1 MVLRILGLCAC
12 VAVAT
17 ATFLTFFKAPKAP
30 AGLAI
35 METTVGGVRLRFD
48 PAYLPDA
55 GSRSSAQLELV
66 TVFPELRPMPKPTKA
81 VPVPASEAIIVF
93 RIEPQDAT
101 IDPSERPTK
110 LYARFLKTESWSHP
124 GGLIMR
130 RFETGSPYERED
142 LYLAPP
148 EGRRF
153 AARCQAPPSK
163 PDGLPDTCLWDFR
176 LSGLD
181 VQMRFAPDLLASW
194 ELLAERGRGLMT
206 SLIRP

>member
-1 MVLRILGLCAC
+1 MPSQRRARKSVSQASVAILQDDSDLGRGSANIMVLRILGLCAC

-17 ATFLTFFKAPKAP
+17 ATFLTLFKAPKAP
-30 AGLAI
+30 QGLAI

-48 PAYLPDA
+48 PAYLPEG

-110 LYARFLKTESWSHP
+110 LYARFLKTAEDMLQCKMMKIVTH
-124 GGLIMR
+124 
-130 RFETGSPYERED
+130 ERLE
-142 LYLAPP
+142 LAQV
-148 EGRRF
+148 R
-153 AARCQAPPSK
+153 
-163 PDGLPDTCLWDFR
+163 
-176 LSGLD
+176 
-181 VQMRFAPDLLASW
+181 
-194 ELLAERGRGLMT
+194 ERGAGGWTLHQGYNCNVWDLRNYGFLVWT
-206 SLIRP
+206 